1 MIEIKKERLTL
12 KNLVIDQ
19 RKTDKAGSIFKRTI
33 QYHFLGYCK
42 KYKKALIHWYCC
54 WRGKGFEP

>member
-33 QYHFLGYCK
+33 Q
-42 KYKKALIHWYCC
+42 
-54 WRGKGFEP
+54 